1 MISMI
6 RSVPAIPTLA
16 GMDEAAARAERPTS
30 LRSLLGGLADSPH
43 DSEPIWIHLPLA
55 EAERLSPSL
64 QMPRFCETLRCQSQ
78 QRTATTFHALIRVV
92 GEADCVWVACAD
104 CTRLMLE

>member
-6 RSVPAIPTLA
+6 RSAPAIPPVA
-16 GMDEAAARAERPTS
+16 GMDQAAARPERPTS
-30 LRSLLGGLADSPH
+30 LRYLLGGLADSPH
-43 DSEPIWIHLPLA
+43 DAEPLWIHLPLA

-64 QMPRFCETLRCQSQ
+64 QMPRYCETLRCQSQ
-78 QRTATTFHALIRVV
+78 PRTATTFHVLISVM